1 MSNPEFKFQTL
12 RSLAQWN
19 TCVGSRL
26 RISKNGIELFS
37 APAFDRFLKPI
48 QSVRDIAISTQGEIF
63 WAAQVDGIW
72 QLIRRL
78 PCASMNEVL
87 LSLSSC
93 GVTCPRRLWW
103 TGRHLWVLDSSSEK
117 GCDDSP
123 ASQRHIRRGRLLGF
137 SLDTYQISREIQ
149 VSGEFLDADIQAGP
163 CTENV
168 YVLVKQGNRFEVH
181 VYPCPPGPESCF
193 TSSLWKAPAAL
204 AMTSD
209 GTVFILDTALERFLR
224 FANGN
229 GLVLGDQPQPELK
242 DFPPNALEVDP
253 DGGIYVASSGR
264 LKLFDREGSFL
275 MEVKLPGQN
284 VAPAKAPAI
293 NGMGFDG
300 TGGFY
305 LATGAGIAVFALS
318 KVPVAVPGRLYLP
331 TLDNGK
337 VEGTWHGLAISAVL
351 PVKSGLEIV
360 YYASDSARLKAA
372 YDRVLAST
380 VATQQKAVQI
390 ESLLKPLWQNDTGN
404 FTGSGSGSEPEPLN
418 MLLVANK
425 GRYLWLRA
433 TLTAY
438 DAASRP
444 SISEIKISYP
454 RVSLLRYLPAVY
466 QENRVSA
473 AFLERFLAL
482 FETVFQEVNTTIT
495 DLYRYFDP
503 ASTPPEFLSWLA
515 SWLSLTLDD
524 SLPEDRKPRLIN
536 MAPALFQSK
545 GTPAGIQIFLSTYTG
560 VAVEVSEPSLLADP
574 FTLGAIHLG
583 QQSMLVRKARGVA
596 QLGHNTFLGETLLVA
611 KETTPASPL
620 AAVANRIEI
629 TFDMEPAQFAAT
641 EPAIRRAV
649 RASVPANTDYV
660 LRLASTQSTLGRA
673 RLGLNARL
681 ARPQPFQVGVT
692 PLGSG
697 QALTHTFNHDYPPS
711 RLERGAAIS
720 PDWRLTE

>member
-12 RSLAQWN
+12 HSLAQWN

-26 RISKNGIELFS
+26 RIGKNGIELFS

-48 QSVRDIAISTQGEIF
+48 QSVRDLATSTQGEIF

-93 GVTCPRRLWW
+93 GVTGPRRLWW
-103 TGRHLWVLDSSSEK
+103 TGRHLWVLDSSSENA
-117 GCDDSP
+117 CDDSS
-123 ASQRHIRRGRLLGF
+123 ASQRQIRRGRLLSF
-137 SLDTYQISREIQ
+137 SLDTYQITREIQ
-149 VSGEFLDADIQAGP
+149 VSGEFLDAGIQAGP
-163 CTENV
+163 CTETV
-168 YVLVKQGNRFEVH
+168 YVLVKHDNRFEVH

-193 TSSLWKAPAAL
+193 TSPLWKVPAAL
-204 AMTSD
+204 AVTKD

-229 GLVLGDQPQPELK
+229 GLVLGDQPQSQLK
-242 DFPPNALEVDP
+242 NFPPDALEVDP

-275 MEVKLPGQN
+275 MEVKLPAQN
-284 VAPAKAPAI
+284 EASAKAPAI
-293 NGMGFDG
+293 KGMGFDG
-300 TGGFY
+300 AGGFY
-305 LATGAGIAVFALS
+305 LATDAGIAIFALS

-331 TLDNGK
+331 AFDNGK
-337 VEGTWHGLAISAVL
+337 VEGTWHGLAISTAL
-351 PVKSGLEIV
+351 PAKSGLEIA
-360 YYASDSARLKAA
+360 YYASDSAGLKAA

-380 VATQQKAVQI
+380 VATEEKAAQI

-404 FTGSGSGSEPEPLN
+404 FTGSGSGSKPEPLN
-418 MLLVANK
+418 TLLVANQ

-438 DAASRP
+438 DAASHP
-444 SISEIKISYP
+444 TISEIKISYP

-482 FETVFQEVNTTIT
+482 FETVFQEVDTTIT

-524 SLPEDRKPRLIN
+524 SLPEDRKRRLIN
-536 MAPALFQSK
+536 MAPTLFQTK

-560 VAVEVSEPSLLADP
+560 VPVEVREPSLLADP
-574 FTLGAIHLG
+574 FTLGTIHLG
-583 QQSMLVRKARGVA
+583 QQSMLSRKARGVA
-596 QLGHNTFLGETLLVA
+596 QLGHNTVLGETLLVA
-611 KETTPASPL
+611 KDTAPASPL

-629 TFDMEPAQFAAT
+629 TFDMQPAQFATA
-641 EPAIRRAV
+641 EPIIRSAL
-649 RASVPANTDYV
+649 RASVPASTDYV
-660 LRLASTQSTLGRA
+660 LRLASTQSTLGLA
-673 RLGLNARL
+673 RLGLNTRL
-681 ARPQPFQVGVT
+681 PWPQPFQVGVT

-697 QALTHTFNHDYPPS
+697 QALTHTFNHDHPPS